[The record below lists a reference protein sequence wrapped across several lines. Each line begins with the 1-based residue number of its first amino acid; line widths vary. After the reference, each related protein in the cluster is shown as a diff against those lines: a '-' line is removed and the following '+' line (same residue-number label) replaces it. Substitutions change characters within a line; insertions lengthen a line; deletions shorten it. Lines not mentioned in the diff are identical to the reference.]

1 MVLVFV
7 TLVLCSPFVA
17 LFCSLFRLF
26 LCSPL
31 VLIPCSSFM
40 LLTARTL
47 KLAQATPHVT
57 EPVGD
62 GSVLQTAN
70 PGPTGWKEKVTDEMG
85 STSGSVS
92 CLAITRLAGW
102 PKPTAS
108 P

>member
-1 MVLVFV
+1 MLAVG
-7 TLVLCSPFVA
+7 
-17 LFCSLFRLF
+17 
-26 LCSPL
+26 
-31 VLIPCSSFM
+31 LILCSSFM

-47 KLAQATPHVT
+47 KLAQAMPHVT

-62 GSVLQTAN
+62 GRVLQTAN

-85 STSGSVS
+85 STS
-92 CLAITRLAGW
+92 CLAVTRLAGW